1 MSPEAKKN
9 FEAEWGVLSRR
20 LRLMLARKRVPACQ
34 VDDVLQETALRLLHM
49 WESVDRSRALWPL
62 TATIALNL
70 LRDRSRVGQRHD
82 LVAQLPEVKAI
93 HDVEIAG
100 LARLELERV
109 RQAMDE
115 LSLPQRAAL
124 MKEIGAHTAAC
135 APDAAGDKMLRMR
148 ARRKLRTLVERVSG
162 LVALRLRHVSQ
173 FAEGAV
179 VFQDSALKAGTCV
192 ICVVLGVGATVI
204 VGPLAPAA
212 SARTTPVSIAYL
224 SVLVDQPGQTKPLLQ
239 PHAATA
245 EARLARRLAR
255 ELDAPRVRSANSK
268 EAPSGGG
275 RAQEGLTQV
284 VPSEL
289 DEEVSVSDDTL
300 EAPDTGT
307 PPPLPGGGG
316 DGTTLEPPPAPPP
329 PPMPE
334 PPSDNGGGVPP
345 AVTEVVDAVL

>member
-9 FEAEWGVLSRR
+9 FEAEWGLLSRR

-82 LVAQLPEVKAI
+82 LVAQLPELKAI
-93 HDVEIAG
+93 HDVEIVG

-115 LSLPQRAAL
+115 LSHPQRAAL

-179 VFQDSALKAGTCV
+179 VLQDGALKAGTCV

-204 VGPLAPAA
+204 AGPLAPAA
-212 SARTTPVSIAYL
+212 SARTAPASIAYL
-224 SVLVDQPGQTKPLLQ
+224 STLVEEGGATHARVQ

-245 EARLARRLAR
+245 EARRARRVATKI
-255 ELDAPRVRSANSK
+255 DAPRVRSAKPKQVS
-268 EAPSGGG
+268 SGGS
-275 RAQEGLTQV
+275 RTQEGLTQV
-284 VPSEL
+284 IPTEL
-289 DEEVSVSDDTL
+289 DEEASVSDATV
-300 EAPDTGT
+300 ETPGTGT
-307 PPPLPGGGG
+307 PPPLPGGDG
-316 DGTTLEPPPAPPP
+316 DGTTLEPPPAPSPP
-329 PPMPE
+329 PAPQ
-334 PPSDNGGGVPP
+334 PPGDNGDVVPP
-345 AVTEVVDAVL
+345 AVAEVVDTVL